1 MKIQGENEYKYFN
14 ILLLQNFFLHFY
26 VEVYSSEQ
34 MFLIVSSST
43 IQGQF
48 CLWFLVLSLY
58 MHLFFVS
65 QDLAH
70 AVLARDTQLV
80 KQLLQKKCPFNVNL
94 KNMVINLS

>member
-43 IQGQF
+43 INTRSVLFMVFSSIFVHASVFCISGFSPCSFGQRHTAGEAASAEEMP
-48 CLWFLVLSLY
+48 L
-58 MHLFFVS
+58 
-65 QDLAH
+65 
-70 AVLARDTQLV
+70 
-80 KQLLQKKCPFNVNL
+80 
-94 KNMVINLS
+94 